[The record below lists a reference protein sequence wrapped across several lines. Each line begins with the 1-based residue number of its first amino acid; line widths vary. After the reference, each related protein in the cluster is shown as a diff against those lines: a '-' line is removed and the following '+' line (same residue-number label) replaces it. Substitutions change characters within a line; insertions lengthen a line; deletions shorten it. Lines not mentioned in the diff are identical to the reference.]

1 MDEMASYYNG
11 VADTSGSTTAAN
23 SSSPKTA
30 MSTKDAM
37 AAQEAGGGVDAGEP
51 IHKSKL
57 VVVQTKKTSGRYASS
72 SRCTSS
78 ASNSSNSSTAH
89 GLFSNRRRRGRRK
102 RSWRDVYVR
111 DFDGKIRSPNPDERR
126 LVSSSAA
133 SLCTCSRLLK

>member
-1 MDEMASYYNG
+1 MDEMASYYDG
-11 VADTSGSTTAAN
+11 VTTTSDSAAAVN
-23 SSSPKTA
+23 SSSSKKA
-30 MSTKDAM
+30 MPEDKARVP
-37 AAQEAGGGVDAGEP
+37 QEAGGVGVGEP
-51 IHKSKL
+51 VHKSKL

-126 LVSSSAA
+126 LVSSFAA
-133 SLCTCSRLLK
+133 SLCTCSRLLN